1 MIICIEEGPPPVA
14 PKIKDYS
21 QIRLLAHAMLC
32 QYIASFVEDKRV
44 LRGSTERL
52 YFLTYG
58 TAGPPLGM
66 FDN

>member
-1 MIICIEEGPPPVA
+1 MIICIEEGPPVA

-44 LRGSTERL
+44 LLGCKERL
-52 YFLTYG
+52 YFVTYG
-58 TAGPPLGM
+58 TAAPPLGV